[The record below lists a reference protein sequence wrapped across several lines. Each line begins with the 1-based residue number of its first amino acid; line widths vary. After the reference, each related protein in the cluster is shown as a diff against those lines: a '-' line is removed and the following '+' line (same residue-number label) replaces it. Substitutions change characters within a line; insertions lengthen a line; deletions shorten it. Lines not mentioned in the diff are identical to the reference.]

1 MPIVSRTFV
10 KNKSVDGCRRAHH
23 QLFAE
28 TFSRTLFTEKILQQ
42 HSAVFLLVLGRVFF
56 GAPYSTKPAYVSL
69 ILGRMGFVAPSLFH
83 VDLFFLDDI
92 ICFHSNNLRLQ
103 ASSHIN
109 MTASASSSGRLLL
122 PGQPVCVASSS
133 KSQLE
138 LGTGT
143 YSRGDYILS
152 SLVGYESRTP
162 SSSKSKE
169 IVSVAGVENRY
180 VVPRPDSTVIARV
193 TRVTPRQAYLSI
205 LIVDGQPC
213 GSSCSTS
220 STFVQSGLGNH
231 AAGEGEG
238 VDFQGVVRSQD
249 VRSTEK
255 DKVKL
260 ADCFRP
266 GDIVRATVISL
277 GDARS
282 YYLSTAGNEL
292 GVIYALSATS
302 ASGNQGQA
310 SAAAGG
316 AGWNV
321 NGNPMVPISWNQMID
336 PVTGVVEN
344 RKCAKPASI

>member
-1 MPIVSRTFV
+1 M
-10 KNKSVDGCRRAHH
+10 NA
-23 QLFAE
+23 
-28 TFSRTLFTEKILQQ
+28 
-42 HSAVFLLVLGRVFF
+42 
-56 GAPYSTKPAYVSL
+56 ST
-69 ILGRMGFVAPSLFH
+69 
-83 VDLFFLDDI
+83 
-92 ICFHSNNLRLQ
+92 
-103 ASSHIN
+103 SS
-109 MTASASSSGRLLL
+109 TGGRLLL
-122 PGQPVCVASSS
+122 PGQPLSVATAS
-133 KSQLE
+133 KPQLE
-138 LGTGT
+138 LGLGT

-162 SSSKSKE
+162 STSSSSAFTSKAPSPSTKGE
-169 IVSVAGVENRY
+169 VVSIRGVENRF
-180 VVPRPDSTVIARV
+180 VVPRPESIVIARV

-213 GSSCSTS
+213 GSSSSTS

-266 GDIVRATVISL
+266 GDIVRAQVISL

-282 YYLSTAGNEL
+282 YYLSTEGNNL
-292 GVIYALSATS
+292 GVIYATSATS
-302 ASGNQGQA
+302 AS
-310 SAAAGG
+310 STAAEGEGEGANTMTGLGG
-316 AGWNV
+316 AGWNIS
-321 NGNPMVPISWNQMID
+321 GNPMVPISWNQMID

-344 RKCAKPASI
+344 RKCAKPDSI

>member
-1 MPIVSRTFV
+1 M
-10 KNKSVDGCRRAHH
+10 A
-23 QLFAE
+23 
-28 TFSRTLFTEKILQQ
+28 
-42 HSAVFLLVLGRVFF
+42 
-56 GAPYSTKPAYVSL
+56 
-69 ILGRMGFVAPSLFH
+69 
-83 VDLFFLDDI
+83 
-92 ICFHSNNLRLQ
+92 
-103 ASSHIN
+103 ASS
-109 MTASASSSGRLLL
+109 TSSQGRLLL
-122 PGQPVCVASSS
+122 PGQPVSVASTS

-138 LGTGT
+138 LGLGT
-143 YSRGDYILS
+143 YARGDYILS
-152 SLVGYESRTP
+152 SLVGYEARAPST
-162 SSSKSKE
+162 SSSSTNTSKPKAPQSE
-169 IVSVAGVENRY
+169 TVSISGVENRF

-213 GSSCSTS
+213 GSSSSTS

-238 VDFQGVVRSQD
+238 IDFQGVVRSQD

-282 YYLSTAGNEL
+282 YYLSTAGNSL

-302 ASGNQGQA
+302 AGAGAGEGAVSGV
-310 SAAAGG
+310 GG

-321 NGNPMVPISWNQMID
+321 HGNPMVPISWNQMID
-336 PVTGVVEN
+336 PVTGTVEN
-344 RKCAKPASI
+344 RKCAKPDSI

>member
-1 MPIVSRTFV
+1 MAAST
-10 KNKSVDGCRRAHH
+10 S
-23 QLFAE
+23 
-28 TFSRTLFTEKILQQ
+28 T
-42 HSAVFLLVLGRVFF
+42 SA
-56 GAPYSTKPAYVSL
+56 
-69 ILGRMGFVAPSLFH
+69 
-83 VDLFFLDDI
+83 
-92 ICFHSNNLRLQ
+92 
-103 ASSHIN
+103 
-109 MTASASSSGRLLL
+109 GRLLL
-122 PGQPVCVASSS
+122 PGQPVSVSSSS
-133 KSQLE
+133 KAQLE

-143 YSRGDYILS
+143 YARGDYILS

-162 SSSKSKE
+162 SSSTSTATKPSTSGKTE
-169 IVSVAGVENRY
+169 TISISGVENRF

-213 GSSCSTS
+213 GSSSSTA

-238 VDFQGVVRSQD
+238 IDFQGVVRSQD

-282 YYLSTAGNEL
+282 YYLSTAGNSL
-292 GVIYALSATS
+292 GVIYATSATS
-302 ASGNQGQA
+302 ASASQTAADGEAQGAVVA
-310 SAAAGG
+310 SVAG
-316 AGWNV
+316 AGWNIS
-321 NGNPMVPISWNQMID
+321 GNPMLPISWNQMID

-344 RKCAKPASI
+344 RKCAKPDSI

>member
-1 MPIVSRTFV
+1 MQLTFFSTHVAYISRF
-10 KNKSVDGCRRAHH
+10 SSCEAPFRFSSLLDLCRCHH
-23 QLFAE
+23 QPAQ
-28 TFSRTLFTEKILQQ
+28 SRFHITMAASTSST
-42 HSAVFLLVLGRVFF
+42 SA
-56 GAPYSTKPAYVSL
+56 
-69 ILGRMGFVAPSLFH
+69 
-83 VDLFFLDDI
+83 
-92 ICFHSNNLRLQ
+92 
-103 ASSHIN
+103 
-109 MTASASSSGRLLL
+109 GRLLL
-122 PGQPVCVASSS
+122 PGQPLSSTS
-133 KSQLE
+133 NSTQPKLE
-138 LGTGT
+138 LGSGT

-152 SLVGYESRTP
+152 SLVGYETRTP
-162 SSSKSKE
+162 SSSSSIKLS
-169 IVSVAGVENRY
+169 ISGVENRF
-180 VVPRPDSTVIARV
+180 VVPVPDSTVIARV

-213 GSSCSTS
+213 GSSSSTS

-266 GDIVRATVISL
+266 GDVVRATVISL

-292 GVIYALSATS
+292 GVIYATCATS
-302 ASGNQGQA
+302 ASAGAGGEEGA
-310 SAAAGG
+310 SVVGVGG

-321 NGNPMVPISWNQMID
+321 SGNPMVPISWNQMID

-344 RKCAKPASI
+344 RKCAKPDSI

>member
-1 MPIVSRTFV
+1 MATS
-10 KNKSVDGCRRAHH
+10 
-23 QLFAE
+23 
-28 TFSRTLFTEKILQQ
+28 
-42 HSAVFLLVLGRVFF
+42 
-56 GAPYSTKPAYVSL
+56 ST
-69 ILGRMGFVAPSLFH
+69 
-83 VDLFFLDDI
+83 
-92 ICFHSNNLRLQ
+92 
-103 ASSHIN
+103 SSQ
-109 MTASASSSGRLLL
+109 GRLLL
-122 PGQPVCVASSS
+122 PGQPVSVASSS

-138 LGTGT
+138 LGLGT
-143 YSRGDYILS
+143 YARGEYILS
-152 SLVGYESRTP
+152 SLVGYEARTP
-162 SSSKSKE
+162 SASSSSATTSKPKAPQTE
-169 IVSVAGVENRY
+169 AVSISGVENRF

-213 GSSCSTS
+213 GSSSSTS

-238 VDFQGVVRSQD
+238 IDFQGVVRSQD

-282 YYLSTAGNEL
+282 YYLSTAGNSL

-302 ASGNQGQA
+302 AGAGAGEGTVSGV
-310 SAAAGG
+310 GG

-321 NGNPMVPISWNQMID
+321 HGNPMVPISWNQMID
-336 PVTGVVEN
+336 PVTGTVEN
-344 RKCAKPASI
+344 RKCAKPDSI

>member
-1 MPIVSRTFV
+1 MAAST
-10 KNKSVDGCRRAHH
+10 S
-23 QLFAE
+23 
-28 TFSRTLFTEKILQQ
+28 
-42 HSAVFLLVLGRVFF
+42 SAGRV
-56 GAPYSTKPAYVSL
+56 
-69 ILGRMGFVAPSLFH
+69 
-83 VDLFFLDDI
+83 
-92 ICFHSNNLRLQ
+92 
-103 ASSHIN
+103 
-109 MTASASSSGRLLL
+109 LL
-122 PGQPVCVASSS
+122 PGQPVSVSSSS
-133 KSQLE
+133 KAQLE

-143 YSRGDYILS
+143 YARGDYILS
-152 SLVGYESRTP
+152 SLVGYESRTR
-162 SSSKSKE
+162 SSSSTSASATVPSKSASTAPKTE
-169 IVSVAGVENRY
+169 TVSVSGVENRF

-213 GSSCSTS
+213 GSSSSTS
-220 STFVQSGLGNH
+220 STFVQSGLSNH

-282 YYLSTAGNEL
+282 YYLSTAGNSL
-292 GVIYALSATS
+292 GVIYAMSATS
-302 ASGNQGQA
+302 ASAA
-310 SAAAGG
+310 SGTGAEEAVVASVAG
-316 AGWNV
+316 AGWNIS
-321 NGNPMVPISWNQMID
+321 GNPMVPISWNQMID

-344 RKCAKPASI
+344 RKCAKPDSI

>member
-1 MPIVSRTFV
+1 M
-10 KNKSVDGCRRAHH
+10 A
-23 QLFAE
+23 A
-28 TFSRTLFTEKILQQ
+28 
-42 HSAVFLLVLGRVFF
+42 
-56 GAPYSTKPAYVSL
+56 STS
-69 ILGRMGFVAPSLFH
+69 
-83 VDLFFLDDI
+83 
-92 ICFHSNNLRLQ
+92 
-103 ASSHIN
+103 
-109 MTASASSSGRLLL
+109 TGRLLL
-122 PGQPVCVASSS
+122 PGQPLSVTSSTS

-138 LGTGT
+138 LGPGT

-162 SSSKSKE
+162 SSSTASSSTAKKSAPASSE
-169 IVSVAGVENRY
+169 TVSISGVENRF
-180 VVPRPDSTVIARV
+180 VVPQPDSTVIARV

-205 LIVDGQPC
+205 LIVDGLPC
-213 GSSCSTS
+213 GSSSSTS

-249 VRSTEK
+249 VRTTEK

-282 YYLSTAGNEL
+282 YYLSTAGNSL
-292 GVIYALSATS
+292 GVIYAVSATS
-302 ASGNQGQA
+302 ASVGGGEGA
-310 SAAAGG
+310 EGEEGGKVTTSVGG
-316 AGWNV
+316 AGWKV
-321 NGNPMVPISWNQMID
+321 SGNEMVPISWNQMID

-344 RKCAKPASI
+344 RKCAKPDSL

>member
-1 MPIVSRTFV
+1 M
-10 KNKSVDGCRRAHH
+10 K
-23 QLFAE
+23 
-28 TFSRTLFTEKILQQ
+28 
-42 HSAVFLLVLGRVFF
+42 
-56 GAPYSTKPAYVSL
+56 
-69 ILGRMGFVAPSLFH
+69 
-83 VDLFFLDDI
+83 
-92 ICFHSNNLRLQ
+92 
-103 ASSHIN
+103 
-109 MTASASSSGRLLL
+109 ASASSTGGRLLL
-122 PGQPVCVASSS
+122 PGQPLSVTTAS

-138 LGTGT
+138 LGLGT

-152 SLVGYESRTP
+152 SLVGYESRIPST
-162 SSSKSKE
+162 SSSASTSKASSSLTKGE
-169 IVSVAGVENRY
+169 VVSIRGVENRF
-180 VVPRPDSTVIARV
+180 VVPRPESIVIARV

-213 GSSCSTS
+213 GSSSSTS

-266 GDIVRATVISL
+266 GDIVKAQVISL

-282 YYLSTAGNEL
+282 YYLSTEGNNL
-292 GVIYALSATS
+292 GVIYATSATS
-302 ASGNQGQA
+302 ASSTATEGEGEGANTTTGL
-310 SAAAGG
+310 GG
-316 AGWNV
+316 AGWNIS
-321 NGNPMVPISWNQMID
+321 GNPMLPISWNQMID

-344 RKCAKPASI
+344 RKCAKPDSI

>member
-1 MPIVSRTFV
+1 M
-10 KNKSVDGCRRAHH
+10 
-23 QLFAE
+23 
-28 TFSRTLFTEKILQQ
+28 
-42 HSAVFLLVLGRVFF
+42 
-56 GAPYSTKPAYVSL
+56 
-69 ILGRMGFVAPSLFH
+69 
-83 VDLFFLDDI
+83 
-92 ICFHSNNLRLQ
+92 
-103 ASSHIN
+103 
-109 MTASASSSGRLLL
+109 L
-122 PGQPVCVASSS
+122 PGQPLSVTSTS

-138 LGTGT
+138 LGPGT

-162 SSSKSKE
+162 SSSSSSALKTPTSTTEKLS
-169 IVSVAGVENRY
+169 ISGVENRF
-180 VVPRPDSTVIARV
+180 VVPQPDSTVIARV

-205 LIVDGQPC
+205 LIVDGLPC
-213 GSSCSTS
+213 GSSSSTS

-249 VRSTEK
+249 VRTTEK

-282 YYLSTAGNEL
+282 YYLSTAGNSL
-292 GVIYALSATS
+292 GVIYAVSATS
-302 ASGNQGQA
+302 ASVGGGGDA
-310 SAAAGG
+310 EGGEGEGGKVTTSVGG
-316 AGWNV
+316 AGWNIS
-321 NGNPMVPISWNQMID
+321 GNEMIPISWNQMID

-344 RKCAKPASI
+344 RKCAKPDSL